1 MNLIVRPSLV
11 TAPLSMPKSGG
22 AADAMLFDIGMGS
35 ASMAIAKRPDMA
47 RRRTGALNGIKF
59 TLFNID
65 DLNALFVVVHYVG
78 QFGALLLH
86 WQQRCKCSNC
96 TGKIVCAQGF
106 GHHLR
111 CTLSV

>member
-35 ASMAIAKRPDMA
+35 ASMASAKTADTATRKMGVLKE
-47 RRRTGALNGIKF
+47 TKF

-65 DLNALFVVVHYVG
+65 DLKALFVVVHYVG
-78 QFGALLLH
+78 QFSAFLLH
-86 WQQRCKCSNC
+86 RQ
-96 TGKIVCAQGF
+96 
-106 GHHLR
+106 
-111 CTLSV
+111 